1 MCQLHG
7 VTRSGYYA
15 WRSREKSARSRSD
28 AELLSHVRRVHA
40 DSRGLYGAP
49 RVRAQLLAEGRA
61 VSQSRVARLM
71 RVALLQGRSAATGR
85 RSSKGLRQFFGN
97 IPNREQQRAEPL
109 AATNQVWVGDVT
121 YLKVQGQWRYLA
133 AVMDK
138 HSRRIVGWSVSTV
151 RDVALTLQAL
161 NHAVRNRKPSKGLMF
176 HSDRGI
182 EYAAHD
188 YRQRLAKLGFVQSMN
203 RPGRMNDNAHMESFF
218 HSLKAEDL
226 KQRKFTSDDDLHEVL
241 ISYIQFYNQQRL
253 HSSLGYRSPAAFEKV
268 Q

>member
-1 MCQLHG
+1 MP
-7 VTRSGYYA
+7 T
-15 WRSREKSARSRSD
+15 ARRHPLG
-28 AELLSHVRRVHA
+28 LLR
-40 DSRGLYGAP
+40 
-49 RVRAQLLAEGRA
+49 LAL
-61 VSQSRVARLM
+61 ARKE
-71 RVALLQGRSAATGR
+71 RT
-85 RSSKGLRQFFGN
+85 
-97 IPNREQQRAEPL
+97 EPL
-109 AATNQVWVGDVT
+109 AAPNPVWVGDVT

-138 HSRRIVGWSVSTV
+138 HSRRIVGWSVSTA
-151 RDVALTLQAL
+151 RDTALTLQAL
-161 NHAVRNRKPSKGLMF
+161 NHAVRNRKPDRGLMF

-188 YRQRLAKLGFVQSMN
+188 DRKRLAKLGFVQSMN

-226 KQRKFTSDDDLHEVL
+226 KQRKFVRDEDLHEVL